1 MSRQPAR
8 MLIGLTAL
16 ALVVAATFP
25 AVVLAANLPPDQPTI
40 TEPATDGQVVNP
52 FDVHMETAPFSDP
65 DGDSHLC
72 TDWVIEVA
80 ATSEVAWQALCSPIL
95 VHIHLGDGTFMNS
108 YAGKAQLDYDK
119 DYVLRVRDSDN
130 SGDPATQWSPWAQRL
145 FHTSVAPA
153 PGGPVA
159 WTLRQSG
166 FQIAVVASG
175 FQLPVNIA
183 FVPNA
188 GTTQSSP
195 YYYVAELY
203 GNIRVVTRNGTISD
217 YVRGVLNY
225 QPSGKFP
232 GSGEQGLAGI
242 VVDPVSG
249 DVFASMLYVATGG
262 ALYAKVLR
270 FRSSHG
276 GTVAG
281 SGQRASR

>member
-1 MSRQPAR
+1 TIPARLENWPWRPHLGSIALASGGSARPSACCRSTAGWPKISDADPGRARRILRVARGRERGSSPSAASEGSPVSRQPAR

-16 ALVVAATFP
+16 ALIVAATFP

-40 TEPATDGQVVNP
+40 TEPATDGQIVNP

-145 FHTSVAPA
+145 
-153 PGGPVA
+153 
-159 WTLRQSG
+159 
-166 FQIAVVASG
+166 
-175 FQLPVNIA
+175 
-183 FVPNA
+183 
-188 GTTQSSP
+188 
-195 YYYVAELY
+195 
-203 GNIRVVTRNGTISD
+203 
-217 YVRGVLNY
+217 
-225 QPSGKFP
+225 
-232 GSGEQGLAGI
+232 
-242 VVDPVSG
+242 
-249 DVFASMLYVATGG
+249 
-262 ALYAKVLR
+262 
-270 FRSSHG
+270 
-276 GTVAG
+276 
-281 SGQRASR
+281 